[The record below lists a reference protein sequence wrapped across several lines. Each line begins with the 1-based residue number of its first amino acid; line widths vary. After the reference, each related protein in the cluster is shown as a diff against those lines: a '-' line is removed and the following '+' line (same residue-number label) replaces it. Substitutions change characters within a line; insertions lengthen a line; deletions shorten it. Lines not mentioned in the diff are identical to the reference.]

1 MSAMSSLFQH
11 VAAGSRISQA
21 GLRSTQRT
29 QNGHLSRDYSF
40 SSPHIS
46 HLSAGSCSPFLTGP
60 FHSKILLQA
69 LSTLLS
75 PGKLFAFSQ
84 SLSFLLHRR
93 RINPGLMGASHA
105 ESGISWEYL
114 GVLSRSAF
122 FLHISSWRP
131 FVDARVEFHLFS
143 LWSVVLGCCSC
154 FDNFVHNGKI

>member
-1 MSAMSSLFQH
+1 MQLLVHKPGPAVLH
-11 VAAGSRISQA
+11 GGLPEATKSRS
-21 GLRSTQRT
+21 

-60 FHSKILLQA
+60 FHSKIWLQA

-75 PGKLFAFSQ
+75 PGKLFVFLNRSP
-84 SLSFLLHRR
+84 SFCIVVGSILGSWALHM
-93 RINPGLMGASHA
+93 PKV
-105 ESGISWEYL
+105 EYL

-131 FVDARVEFHLFS
+131 FVDARVELHLFS
-143 LWSVVLGCCSC
+143 LWSVLLGCCSY
-154 FDNFVHNGKI
+154 FDNLLHNGKI

>member
-1 MSAMSSLFQH
+1 MDGPIEGERDGPTPSAIKRALDTVDQPSRRACAIKADWDMF
-11 VAAGSRISQA
+11 VIFRAAK
-21 GLRSTQRT
+21 T

-60 FHSKILLQA
+60 FHSKIWLQA

-93 RINPGLMGASHA
+93 RINPGLMGASLA
-105 ESGISWEYL
+105 ESGISWSFEPQ
-114 GVLSRSAF
+114 RF
-122 FLHISSWRP
+122 FPPHIFLAP
-131 FVDARVEFHLFS
+131 I
-143 LWSVVLGCCSC
+143 C
-154 FDNFVHNGKI
+154 

>member
-1 MSAMSSLFQH
+1 MTNRGNRVWYALHSGRSL
-11 VAAGSRISQA
+11 A
-21 GLRSTQRT
+21 RSYVQGMLAT

-46 HLSAGSCSPFLTGP
+46 HLSAGCSSPFLTGP
-60 FHSKILLQA
+60 FHSKFLLQA

-84 SLSFLLHRR
+84 TLSFLLHRR
-93 RINPGLMGASHA
+93 RINPGFMGASHA
-105 ESGISWEYL
+105 GSGIS
-114 GVLSRSAF
+114 RSFEPQRF
-122 FLHISSWRP
+122 FLRISSWRP

-143 LWSVVLGCCSC
+143 LWSVVLRCCSY